1 MTAHMQSSGRGG
13 AGNIVDSSK
22 SPRIQPEDLQTPT
35 LKTAMV
41 TTGRGGNGNMAKN
54 SDPVETRRRQDVE
67 PVVRRDSFGAT
78 HIGRGGTGNVFT
90 AEDAQAARE
99 AQKAGHSGA
108 TAIDKEDENHLHLH
122 NLLHPSRT
130 HNGGNHKEN
139 KENKEKEKEKEAE
152 REKQAAHGHKKNEKS
167 ESELGWAEK
176 GRNFLFGKKD
186 KTDKKEEKREGSAE
200 RKSGNSSS

>member
-1 MTAHMQSSGRGG
+1 MTGHLKSSGRGG

-35 LKTAMV
+35 LKSTMV
-41 TTGRGGNGNMAKN
+41 TTGRGGTGNMAKN

-99 AQKAGHSGA
+99 AQHKAAVSS
-108 TAIDKEDENHLHLH
+108 DKEDENHLHLH

-130 HNGGNHKEN
+130 HSGHRENSNN
-139 KENKEKEKEKEAE
+139 KENKSGTAPERPGAHEKGK
-152 REKQAAHGHKKNEKS
+152 RS
-167 ESELGWAEK
+167 ESDMGWAEK
-176 GRNFLFGKKD
+176 GKNFLFGKRENNNNNNGNE
-186 KTDKKEEKREGSAE
+186 KKEDKRRDRSAE
-200 RKSGNSSS
+200 RKSGGGSS

>member
-1 MTAHMQSSGRGG
+1 MTGHFQSSGRGG

-41 TTGRGGNGNMAKN
+41 TTGRGGTGNMAKN
-54 SDPVETRRRQDVE
+54 SDPVETRKRQDVE

-99 AQKAGHSGA
+99 ARKNGNSAVE
-108 TAIDKEDENHLHLH
+108 KEDENHLHLH

-130 HNGGNHKEN
+130 HNGHHGSGSNHHKEN
-139 KENKEKEKEKEAE
+139 KVNKDTAVAE
-152 REKQAAHGHKKNEKS
+152 RQGHKKGEKS
-167 ESELGWAEK
+167 ESDLGWAEK
-176 GRNFLFGKKD
+176 GKNFLFGKKD
-186 KTDKKEEKREGSAE
+186 KTNEKTERSSE

>member
-1 MTAHMQSSGRGG
+1 MTGHLQSSGRGG

-22 SPRIQPEDLQTPT
+22 SPRILPKDLQTPT

-67 PVVRRDSFGAT
+67 PVVRRESFGVT
-78 HIGRGGTGNVFT
+78 HVGRGGTGNVFT

-99 AQKAGHSGA
+99 AQKAGNHA
-108 TAIDKEDENHLHLH
+108 AIDKEDGNHLHLH

-130 HNGGNHKEN
+130 HNGHGSNHKEN
-139 KENKEKEKEKEAE
+139 KEIKESAE
-152 REKQAAHGHKKNEKS
+152 RHGHKKGEKS
-167 ESELGWAEK
+167 ESDLGWAEK
-176 GRNFLFGKKD
+176 GKNFLFGKKD
-186 KTDKKEEKREGSAE
+186 KSEKREGSGERKSPE

>member
-1 MTAHMQSSGRGG
+1 MTGHLQSSGRGG

-22 SPRIQPEDLQTPT
+22 SPRILPKDLQTPT
-35 LKTAMV
+35 LKMAMV

-78 HIGRGGTGNVFT
+78 HVGRGGTGNVFT

-99 AQKAGHSGA
+99 AQKAGNHA
-108 TAIDKEDENHLHLH
+108 AVDKEDENHLHLH
-122 NLLHPSRT
+122 NLLHLSRT
-130 HNGGNHKEN
+130 HNGHGSNHKEN
-139 KENKEKEKEKEAE
+139 KENKECAE
-152 REKQAAHGHKKNEKS
+152 RHGHHKGEKS
-167 ESELGWAEK
+167 ESDLGWAEK
-176 GRNFLFGKKD
+176 GKNFLFGKKD
-186 KTDKKEEKREGSAE
+186 KSEKREGGVERKSPE

>member
-1 MTAHMQSSGRGG
+1 MTGHLKSSGRGG

-41 TTGRGGNGNMAKN
+41 TTGRGGTGNMAKN

-67 PVVRRDSFGAT
+67 PVIRRDSFGAT

-90 AEDAQAARE
+90 AEDAQAVRE
-99 AQKAGHSGA
+99 AQQKAGHA
-108 TAIDKEDENHLHLH
+108 AVNDKEGENHLHLH
-122 NLLHPSRT
+122 NFLHPSRT
-130 HNGGNHKEN
+130 HSGHGHGHN
-139 KENKEKEKEKEAE
+139 KENKDKSATPE
-152 REKQAAHGHKKNEKS
+152 RPGRHKKGERS
-167 ESELGWAEK
+167 ESDLGWAEK
-176 GRNFLFGKKD
+176 GKNFLFGKKD
-186 KTDKKEEKREGSAE
+186 NANEKREDKGGRRDRSAE